1 MKGFKKVLLAALA
14 VMLVLSMSFAAV
26 FAAES
31 EQKTFV
37 ATANGKEG
45 GSQLSVT
52 FSIEGLSANCQRAD
66 KVTGIGDHIKVN
78 GVLVGEAEESDP
90 ASQVQIHQRSNMF
103 WIYGYTFQK
112 GDTVEFLAGMGF
124 VKAGEGDAVCEA
136 DSPKIDATLAEDY
149 KVIMA
154 LDGNWAVLPA
164 DGAIKISGL
173 EPLVEIAENLK
184 DYASKQ
190 LTLKFESL
198 FSGDVLNDLQKDAD
212 VAGKIKFGGKTVTEI
227 NAANTLENKLS
238 QPVDAI
244 RIDSTGSALVFTIDD
259 RAEVNGEEVLADL
272 TTFSAD
278 VMTTPS
284 GLELKEA
291 YTRTYYATYD
301 YWVTTVSPA
310 IPAEGDKV
318 LHFKKLGNDWSIG
331 GDATN
336 KSISFEFYED
346 ICDETNNSGQANNAN
361 FYASLP
367 RWILSN
373 ATGRT
378 VESVDKA
385 VSSGAYEAALTKILV
400 DGQDIRS
407 IQAGIEGEAAK
418 STAVM
423 LHYNKN
429 RADIYIPAALIAL
442 DEDHVITIKAGM
454 VFPTGYY
461 VEQDMVF
468 TYSAATQKLS
478 TTSVTDITLNKTEG
492 TLAVGDTETLVATI
506 APAGATNKMVEWS
519 SSDESV
525 ATVDENG
532 KVTALKAG
540 TATIT
545 AKALD
550 GDKTATFTLTVK
562 EAATSVTLNKTAIEL
577 SVGASET
584 LTATIAPSGAD
595 DAVEWTTS
603 DESVATVDENGKVTA
618 VKAGTAT
625 ITVTTKNGKT
635 ATCTVTVKAEEKE
648 EPASCGCGSAV
659 AATASA
665 LGALL
670 VAGAVVVL
678 FRKK

>member
-173 EPLVEIAENLK
+173 EPLVAIEENLK

-635 ATCTVTVKAEEKE
+635 AMCTVTVKAEKKE

>member
-173 EPLVEIAENLK
+173 EPLVAIEENLK

-635 ATCTVTVKAEEKE
+635 AMCTVTVKAEEKE

-678 FRKK
+678 LRKK

>member
-78 GVLVGEAEESDP
+78 GVLVSEAEESDP

-173 EPLVEIAENLK
+173 EPLVAIEENLK

-635 ATCTVTVKAEEKE
+635 ATCTVTVKAKEKE
-648 EPASCGCGSAV
+648 EPASGGCGSAV

-665 LGALL
+665 VGALL

>member
-173 EPLVEIAENLK
+173 EPLVAIEENLK

-545 AKALD
+545 
-550 GDKTATFTLTVK
+550 
-562 EAATSVTLNKTAIEL
+562 
-577 SVGASET
+577 
-584 LTATIAPSGAD
+584 
-595 DAVEWTTS
+595 
-603 DESVATVDENGKVTA
+603 
-618 VKAGTAT
+618 
-625 ITVTTKNGKT
+625 VTTKNGKT
-635 ATCTVTVKAEEKE
+635 AMCTVTVKAEEKE

>member
-173 EPLVEIAENLK
+173 EPLVAIEENLK

-407 IQAGIEGEAAK
+407 IQAGIEGDAAK

-532 KVTALKAG
+532 KVTAVKAG

-603 DESVATVDENGKVTA
+603 DETVATVDENGKVTA

-648 EPASCGCGSAV
+648 EPASGGCGSAV

-670 VAGAVVVL
+670 VAGAIVVL

>member
-173 EPLVEIAENLK
+173 EPLVAIEENLK

-635 ATCTVTVKAEEKE
+635 AMCTVTVKAEGKE

>member
-1 MKGFKKVLLAALA
+1 M
-14 VMLVLSMSFAAV
+14 
-26 FAAES
+26 
-31 EQKTFV
+31 T
-37 ATANGKEG
+37 ATG
-45 GSQLSVT
+45 
-52 FSIEGLSANCQRAD
+52 
-66 KVTGIGDHIKVN
+66 
-78 GVLVGEAEESDP
+78 
-90 ASQVQIHQRSNMF
+90 RS
-103 WIYGYTFQK
+103 
-112 GDTVEFLAGMGF
+112 
-124 VKAGEGDAVCEA
+124 C
-136 DSPKIDATLAEDY
+136 
-149 KVIMA
+149 
-154 LDGNWAVLPA
+154 LPT
-164 DGAIKISGL
+164 GAIKISGL
-173 EPLVEIAENLK
+173 EPLVAIEENLK

-238 QPVDAI
+238 QP
-244 RIDSTGSALVFTIDD
+244 RRRDSHRFYGSALVFTIDD

-635 ATCTVTVKAEEKE
+635 AMCTVTVKAEEKE